1 MIGRIGGAV
10 RTCAGGYTFRVPV
23 GQKAGMRRS
32 SFAPS
37 RRRRSPMGMIVII
50 VLVLLAGFIVY
61 LSTIDTEVPTQRV
74 EQDVT
79 NELLGR

>member
-1 MIGRIGGAV
+1 
-10 RTCAGGYTFRVPV
+10 
-23 GQKAGMRRS
+23 MRRS

-37 RRRRSPMGMIVII
+37 RRRRSPIGMLLLVL
-50 VLVLLAGFIVY
+50 LVLLAGFVVY